1 MKKRSIQFLGSS
13 RGSVLMEYLVLL
25 VFVGAVMVVASN
37 TLFFGYTENGFEIGL
52 LGQKIQGFY
61 QRTAGGLSLPVP

>member
-1 MKKRSIQFLGSS
+1 MRKRRIPSLGSS
-13 RGSVLMEYLVLL
+13 SGSVLMEYLVLL

-37 TLFFGYTENGFEIGL
+37 SLFFGYTEDGFEIGI
-52 LGQKIQGFY
+52 LGRKIQGFY